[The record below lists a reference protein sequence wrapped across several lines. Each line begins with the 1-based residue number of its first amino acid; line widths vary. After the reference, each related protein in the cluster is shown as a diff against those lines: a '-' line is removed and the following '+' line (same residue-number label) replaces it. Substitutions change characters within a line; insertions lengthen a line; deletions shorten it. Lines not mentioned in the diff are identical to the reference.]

1 MSKIKVAIIGC
12 GCIAENAHIPSYMR
26 CEDAE
31 IKYFCDII
39 IEKAQRFV
47 DQYGIGEA
55 IEDYHVALNDPE
67 IDAISV
73 CTPNLMHSVIT
84 IDALR
89 AGKHVLC
96 EKPAARVLSE
106 ALKMQ
111 KVQHETGKVL
121 NIGVV
126 CRFHAAVNE
135 VRRRIMAGELGEVYH
150 VFVSFRDHRSIPGIG
165 GDFTTKAVSGGGV
178 LIDWGV
184 HRIDQVMYCLGDPDP
199 VSVSASAYSKLGCD
213 IKNYKYR
220 EMWSEDTKNLDGTY
234 DVDDYISAFIRTKSA
249 DITLEGSWAQNIDKV
264 EQYLDFLG
272 TKAGIRLK
280 YCGDFT
286 IYGVRDGEFYEETP
300 ELPYVAMFDE
310 EINAFVRCC
319 KTGEVE
325 RSHIDTA
332 IKTAKIMQAIYDS
345 SDAKREVV
353 FEEE

>member
-12 GCIAENAHIPSYMR
+12 GCIAESAHIPSYMR

-39 IEKAQRFV
+39 PEKAQRFV
-47 DQYGIGEA
+47 DQYGIGEV

-106 ALKMQ
+106 ALEMQ

-135 VRRRIMAGELGEVYH
+135 VRRRIQAGELGEVYH

-165 GDFTTKAVSGGGV
+165 GDFTTKAVSGGGA

-184 HRIDQVMYCLGDPDP
+184 HRIDQVMYCLDDPDP
-199 VSVSASAYSKLGCD
+199 ISVSASAYSKLGCD

-220 EMWSEDTKNLDGTY
+220 EMWSENTKNLEGTY
-234 DVDDYISAFIRTKSA
+234 DVDDYVSAFIRTKSA

-272 TKAGIRLK
+272 TKAGIRLN
-280 YCGDFT
+280 YCGNFT

-300 ELPYVAMFDE
+300 EIPWAAMFDE

-319 KTGEVE
+319 QSGEME
-325 RSHIDTA
+325 RASIDKA

-345 SDAKREVV
+345 SETKREVV
-353 FEEE
+353 FED